1 MIWKGKLFKNVLIF
15 LTIFFSMLLIINLYF
30 NISYPLSY
38 KNIIRKYSKQF
49 DVDPYL
55 VAAIINVESNFNKD
69 AISSKDARGLMQ
81 ISPTTGKWASE
92 VLTIENF
99 TLDRLF
105 EPDVNIMIGTWYI
118 NMLSKEFNNDLYL
131 VLAAYNGGSGNVSKW
146 LEDKKYCDDGE
157 NLRKIPFKE
166 TEQYVEKVIKNY
178 EIYKKLYD
186 GQFENLNDDNSS
198 LLIILFHNIKKLI
211 KAFIIYK

>member
-1 MIWKGKLFKNVLIF
+1 
-15 LTIFFSMLLIINLYF
+15 MLLIINLYF